1 MKQGDLYLKILVI
14 ALSMMVAVYFLFS
27 ILKSPDSTYET
38 YTAVLYEVGDGI
50 STSGFVVRD
59 EKVLTSTEKIVALT
73 RSEGERVGKGQVVA
87 NCYSDAQAQ
96 ERQSQID
103 ALEEELEQM
112 EYAYSFSSANAESA
126 SLDAD
131 IVRLMNEVSVYV
143 NRGELDFASGSA
155 EELKS
160 YVLRRYVTDDSANA
174 LWKRITETK
183 DKLSDLYARSGQKQT
198 ITVDEAGYFSG
209 TVDGYETVLTP
220 EFVQTATVSQVEG
233 LEQAAQSQ
241 QGDEI
246 GKLVRDARWYYM
258 TVVDTESIQ
267 SCSKG
272 DIYPVHFAYDFYD
285 DVNMRVARIG
295 EDEDGKCVVVL
306 TTDDYMQDAITL
318 RQQSADIVFGYKS
331 GLRVPKEAIHVD
343 EDGVSGVYVLQ
354 GAEAEWKPVQI
365 IYDNGESYIVKL
377 DKSSTDN
384 LWPDDEII
392 LTDYEIYDGKVMG
405 Q

>member
-246 GKLVRDARWYYM
+246 GKLVRDARWYYV

-295 EDEDGKCVVVL
+295 EDEDGKCVVML

>member
-160 YVLRRYVTDDSANA
+160 YVLRRYVTDDSAKA

-246 GKLVRDARWYYM
+246 GKLVRDARWYYV

>member
-246 GKLVRDARWYYM
+246 GKLVRDARWYYV

-318 RQQSADIVFGYKS
+318 RQQSADFVFGYKS

>member
-14 ALSMMVAVYFLFS
+14 ALSVMVAVYFLFS

-160 YVLRRYVTDDSANA
+160 YVLRRYVTDDSAKA

-241 QGDEI
+241 QGNEI
-246 GKLVRDARWYYM
+246 GKLVRDARWYYV

-331 GLRVPKEAIHVD
+331 GLRVPKGAIHVD

>member
-14 ALSMMVAVYFLFS
+14 ALSVMVAVYFLFS

-246 GKLVRDARWYYM
+246 GKLVRDARWYYV